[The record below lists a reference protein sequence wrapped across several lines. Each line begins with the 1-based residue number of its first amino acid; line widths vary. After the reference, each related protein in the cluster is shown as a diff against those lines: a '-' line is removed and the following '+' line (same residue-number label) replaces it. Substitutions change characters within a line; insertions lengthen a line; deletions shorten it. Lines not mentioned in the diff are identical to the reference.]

1 MQQFKQR
8 GNRPSWFK
16 KQSSIQPQQTNESR
30 TKQQFIGIGKGYQ
43 KVDSGKA
50 SLRFIPLGGSGN
62 VTKNMFAYELRY
74 DGNVKDILLV
84 DCGIGFPDADMYG
97 VDVVIPDVSYLED
110 KKQYIRGLVF
120 THGHDDHI
128 GAIPYIYPKLGNV
141 PMWGTPL
148 TAAFANLKLKE
159 TKLQARVK
167 PVDFSTTLTIGP
179 FTVSFVRM
187 THSVPDTANLIIET
201 PVGIFYHGSDFKFD
215 FDPLDGKKSELEKIN
230 AVGKRGVLC
239 LMTDSLGSERVGFT
253 PSEQKIRDTI
263 ENELSKC
270 PGKFL
275 FTTQS
280 SNISRIQLAI
290 DIAIAHGRKIAFF
303 GRSIDKNVEEAF
315 NLGYMKF
322 PRDMVVRDKDL
333 KKMPAN
339 KMFLIVAGAQGQP
352 ESALTR
358 MANDNHQYVSI
369 NDGDTVMFSADPIP
383 GNENSVSNVI
393 DQIYRCG
400 ARVSYTNITED
411 LHVSGHGSQG
421 DHMLMLTA
429 LGPSYV
435 LPIGGTYRHI
445 MNYREIAMQCGYQKQ
460 QVLMPDEGDIIE
472 FTKFAAPKVVQ
483 HIALENVMVDG
494 LGIGDVGSIVLRDR
508 QTIANEGIVV
518 VVVPVEKSSGRVTSA
533 PDIISRGFV
542 YIKESGDLL
551 NRAKKI
557 VNDSLRVK
565 KGRMMDWH
573 YMRELIE
580 DNLQKFLRKE
590 TGRQPLIVPVILE
603 V

>member
-1 MQQFKQR
+1 MKQFFQQKQQR
-8 GNRPSWFK
+8 KPWKYQGHT
-16 KQSSIQPQQTNESR
+16 KQHTPYNTNE
-30 TKQQFIGIGKGYQ
+30 TKRQFIGSGMPH
-43 KVDSGKA
+43 SGKE
-50 SLRFIPLGGSGN
+50 SLRIIPVGGSGN

-74 DGNVKDILLV
+74 DGKIREILLV

-97 VDVVIPDVSYLED
+97 VDVVIPDVRYLSD
-110 KKQYIRGLVF
+110 KKQYIKGLVF

-128 GAIPYIYPKLGNV
+128 GAIPYIYPKLGTI

-159 TKLQARVK
+159 TNIQARVQ
-167 PVDFSTTLTIGP
+167 PVDFTTQLSIGN
-179 FTVSFVRM
+179 FRVSFVRM

-215 FDPLDGKKSELEKIN
+215 FEPLDGKQSEIEKIN
-230 AVGKRGVLC
+230 AVGKKGVMC
-239 LMTDSLGSERVGFT
+239 LLTDSLGSERAGFT
-253 PSEQKIRDTI
+253 PSEQKIRDAI
-263 ENELSKC
+263 EKELALC

-290 DIAIAHGRKIAFF
+290 DCAIKAGRKIAFF

-315 NLGYMKF
+315 ALGYMKF

-333 KKMPAN
+333 KKMPPG

-358 MANDNHQYVSI
+358 MANDNHMFVTIQE
-369 NDGDTVMFSADPIP
+369 GDTVMFSADPIP
-383 GNENSVSNVI
+383 GNENSVNTII
-393 DQIYRCG
+393 DQIYRSG
-400 ARVSYTNITED
+400 ARVSYTSIMED

-421 DHMLMLTA
+421 DHMLLLTA
-429 LGPSYV
+429 LGPSYI
-435 LPIGGTYRHI
+435 LPIGGTYRHM
-445 MNYREIAMQCGYQKQ
+445 MNYRTIASECGYRKQ
-460 QVLMPDEGDIIE
+460 QVLLPEEGDILE
-472 FTKFAAPKVVQ
+472 FTPMGPPRVVQ

-494 LGIGDVGSIVLRDR
+494 LGIGDVGNIVLRDR

-518 VVVPVEKSSGRVTSA
+518 VVVPVEKSSGKVTSE

-542 YIKESGDLL
+542 YIKESGELL
-551 NRAKKI
+551 DRAKKL
-557 VNDSLRVK
+557 VNQSLHVK
-565 KGRMMDWH
+565 HGRAMDWH

-580 DNLQKFLRKE
+580 DNLQKFLKKE